1 MKKKRFKLCLQ
12 FFNEGFASG
21 GEAGGTEGSANGFA
35 DLESNQDE
43 PEIVYGIQQDDDSVY
58 GTNGNDAAVNGQSE
72 QAENSTISDYNSF
85 KAKYKAEIGKEIQ
98 DAIARR
104 FKNHDDVAEQLQSL
118 NDALGP
124 MYAKYGLKYGDV
136 AGIAKAISED
146 DTLYDELADQH
157 GMSSDAYREHERMV
171 RENERFRENERRAQ
185 ASAKAKADYEGWVA
199 QADELKSIYPNFDL
213 TAEVQNPDF
222 IADLKAGKSVRK
234 AYEAAHLDEI
244 LSGAVQATAQ
254 NVRKAVTDS
263 IAARGM
269 RPAENGSKSRPGVVV
284 KNDVNSLTDKDI
296 DQILRQ
302 VKAGKKIAF

>member
-1 MKKKRFKLCLQ
+1 MKKRRFKLCLQ

-21 GEAGGTEGSANGFA
+21 GEAGGAEGSLNGFA
-35 DLESNQDE
+35 DLESQDE
-43 PEIVYGIQQDDDSVY
+43 PEVVYGIQQDDDSD
-58 GTNGNDAAVNGQSE
+58 NGVGEVTTIEAQSE
-72 QAENSTISDYNSF
+72 QAEDGTVNDYNSF

-98 DAIARR
+98 EAISRR
-104 FKNHDDVAEQLQSL
+104 FKNQEDTASQLQSL

-124 MYAKYGLKYGDV
+124 MYAKYGLKHGDV
-136 AGIAKAISED
+136 AQLAKALSED
-146 DTLYDELADQH
+146 DTLYDELAEQH
-157 GMSSDAYREHERMV
+157 GMTSEAYRMHEQMS
-171 RENERFRENERRAQ
+171 RENARLRENERRAQ

-199 QADELKSIYPNFDL
+199 QAEELKTLYPNFDL
-213 TAEVQNPDF
+213 AAEVQNPDF
-222 IADLKAGKSVRK
+222 IADLKAGKTVRK
-234 AYEAAHLDEI
+234 AYEAAHLEEI
-244 LSGAVQATAQ
+244 LSGAVQATAA
-254 NVRKAVTDS
+254 NVRKSVTDN